1 MRCGV
6 ETVHTIVVGRDA
18 MACRFEIVFNL
29 IDNDIATTIGAA
41 ALDIIEHAEEQI
53 SVYRPSSEI
62 SAINAT
68 SAQIW
73 IDLSPDLFQLLL
85 LAKKIHTQTNKAFDI
100 TAGPLIKAWGFLQR
114 KGKTPTP
121 EKLTKAFACCG
132 MDNVEFH
139 ERECKIRFQI
149 PDVEINLGAI
159 GKGWAIDKA
168 VELIELEGVENF
180 LIHGGHSS
188 VRSCGERGL
197 TEQNTPSKGWPVG
210 LRHPLLREKRIGTI
224 TLKNKALGTSG
235 SGTQFFIEKGRK
247 IGHILDPRSGQP
259 ANSVL
264 SATILAD
271 TAAEADALATAAYIL
286 GPRHI
291 DQFAPDGSDVAAILV
306 VQEDRTGRLT
316 VILANLDNDLFVP
329 DLTTPGL
336 LVIDAKDYSDSS

>member
-18 MACRFEIVFNL
+18 MACRFEVIFNL
-29 IDNDIATTIGAA
+29 VDNDIATTVGAA
-41 ALDIIEHAEEQI
+41 ALDVIEHVEEQI

-62 SAINAT
+62 SAMNAS
-68 SAQIW
+68 SAKTW
-73 IDLSPDLFQLLL
+73 TELSPDLFKLLL
-85 LAKKIHTQTNKAFDI
+85 LAKQIHSKTNKAFDI

-114 KGKTPTP
+114 QGQTPSP
-121 EKLTKAFACCG
+121 DKLAKAFSCCG
-132 MDNVEFH
+132 MENIEFH
-139 ERECKIRFQI
+139 THECKIRFHV

-168 VELIELEGVENF
+168 VDLIDMEGVENF

-188 VRSCGERGL
+188 VRSRGRRGFA
-197 TEQNTPSKGWPVG
+197 EQNTELNGWPVG

-235 SGTQFFIEKGRK
+235 SGTQFFIEKGQK
-247 IGHILDPRSGQP
+247 IGHILDPRTGQP
-259 ANSVL
+259 ASGVL

-291 DQFAPDGSDVAAILV
+291 DQVAPDGSDVAAILV

-316 VILANLDNDLFVP
+316 LISANLDRDLFVP
-329 DLTTPGL
+329 NLTTPGL
-336 LVIDAKDYSDSS
+336 TVIEAKDYVR